1 MSKDEGMFNLVE
13 TSDHKDFQTIDIP
26 LNVSPEIKNRDLEN
40 NIVSISSDDKKAN
53 EVEILNTINEPIIQ
67 TLVCYINTRKEIY

>member
-26 LNVSPEIKNRDLEN
+26 LNSAPDFKNKDLEN
-40 NIVSISSDDKKAN
+40 NIVSISSDDKKSK
-53 EVEILNTINEPIIQ
+53 EVDILNTINEPIIQ
-67 TLVCYINTRKEIY
+67 TLVF